1 MRKKGS
7 DGMSDIQVFN
17 NPIFGNVRTVEI
29 DGEAWL
35 VGKDVAEILGYSE
48 PRSAVSK
55 KVDPEDRGVAK
66 METPS
71 GIQEM
76 TIINESGF
84 YTLVLGSKLP
94 YAKKFKHWITSE
106 VIPSIRKNGGYI
118 AGQEHMSDEELL
130 EKAILV
136 AQRKIAERDLII
148 AEQQKRVGELETA
161 VQEMDGVIQNMAPKV
176 DYADRIL
183 SSPDCML
190 VTQIA
195 QDYGMSAKAFNG
207 VLENA
212 GIQRKVGGQ
221 WILYA
226 AYQGKGY
233 TKTRTNEY
241 QRGDK
246 VGTRLST
253 VWTQKGR
260 MFLYTKLKDIGIL
273 PKEEQ
278 ENETA

>member
-1 MRKKGS
+1 MNTGKKGS
-7 DGMSDIQVFN
+7 EKMSDIQVFN

-278 ENETA
+278 

>member
-1 MRKKGS
+1 M
-7 DGMSDIQVFN
+7 N
-17 NPIFGNVRTVEI
+17 EI
-29 DGEAWL
+29 
-35 VGKDVAEILGYSE
+35 I
-48 PRSAVSK
+48 
-55 KVDPEDRGVAK
+55 KVDFDKQTVSARELHKVLEATERFSVWSQRYILNFIEGED
-66 METPS
+66 
-71 GIQEM
+71 
-76 TIINESGF
+76 
-84 YTLVLGSKLP
+84 YTSVSSL
-94 YAKKFKHWITSE
+94 TE
-106 VIPSIRKNGGYI
+106 VQNNGGVQMRELRDYELSVDMAKHI
-118 AGQEHMSDEELL
+118 CLMSRTENGKKCRQYLIDL
-130 EKAILV
+130 EKAWNTPEQIMSRAL
-136 AQRKIAERDLII
+136 KIADQTI
-148 AEQQKRVGELETA
+148 ASLTSKVGELETA

-195 QDYGMSAKAFNG
+195 QDYGMSAKAFNA

-260 MFLYTKLKDIGIL
+260 MFLYTKLKDIGVI

-278 ENETA
+278 ENETT

>member
-1 MRKKGS
+1 MN
-7 DGMSDIQVFN
+7 DIQVFN
-17 NPIFGNVRTVEI
+17 NPVFGNVRTVEI
-29 DGEAWL
+29 GGEAWL

-94 YAKKFKHWITSE
+94 YAKKFKHWVTSE

-130 EKAILV
+130 EKAVLV

-148 AEQQKRVGELETA
+148 AEQKKRVGELETA
-161 VQEMDGVIQNMAPKV
+161 VQEMDDVIQNMAPKV

-183 SSPDCML
+183 SSPDCM
-190 VTQIA
+190 
-195 QDYGMSAKAFNG
+195 
-207 VLENA
+207 
-212 GIQRKVGGQ
+212 
-221 WILYA
+221 
-226 AYQGKGY
+226 
-233 TKTRTNEY
+233 
-241 QRGDK
+241 
-246 VGTRLST
+246 
-253 VWTQKGR
+253 
-260 MFLYTKLKDIGIL
+260 
-273 PKEEQ
+273 
-278 ENETA
+278 

>member
-1 MRKKGS
+1 M
-7 DGMSDIQVFN
+7 N
-17 NPIFGNVRTVEI
+17 EI
-29 DGEAWL
+29 
-35 VGKDVAEILGYSE
+35 I
-48 PRSAVSK
+48 
-55 KVDPEDRGVAK
+55 KVDFDKQTVSARELHEKLNIGTRFNDWFQRMRDYGFSEGTDFYSKTSKTSDTGGRPAVDYELSIDMAK
-66 METPS
+66 QICMIQRTET
-71 GIQEM
+71 GKM
-76 TIINESGF
+76 
-84 YTLVLGSKLP
+84 
-94 YAKKFKHWITSE
+94 
-106 VIPSIRKNGGYI
+106 IRQYFL
-118 AGQEHMSDEELL
+118 DL
-130 EKAILV
+130 EKAWNTPEQIMSRAL
-136 AQRKIAERDLII
+136 KIADQTI
-148 AEQQKRVGELETA
+148 ASLTSKVGELESA

-233 TKTRTNEY
+233 TKTRTNEF
-241 QRGDK
+241 QHGDK

-260 MFLYTKLKDIGIL
+260 MFLYTKLKDIGIV

-278 ENETA
+278 ENETT